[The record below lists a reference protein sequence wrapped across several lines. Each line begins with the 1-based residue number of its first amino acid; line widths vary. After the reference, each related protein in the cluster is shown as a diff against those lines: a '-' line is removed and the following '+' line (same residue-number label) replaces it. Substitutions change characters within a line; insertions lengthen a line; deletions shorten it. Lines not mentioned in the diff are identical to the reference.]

1 MALVR
6 FQPFQE
12 MEDVQRQMNRL
23 FDDMITP
30 INRQN
35 GVGLAYTPAA
45 EFDETDDAYHLKLEV
60 PGLEPNDIDIEA
72 TAEAISIS
80 GERKSKTK
88 TDDKGMTRTE
98 FRYGKFE
105 RVLPLPGRVEHQNV
119 AANYKNGVLE
129 LTLPK
134 AEEEKNR
141 VVKIGVSQS

>member
-119 AANYKNGVLE
+119 TANYKNGVLE

-141 VVKIGVSQS
+141 VVKVGVSSG

>member
-6 FQPFQE
+6 LQPFQE
-12 MEDVQRQMNRL
+12 MEDIQRQMNRI

-35 GVGLAYTPAA
+35 SVGLAYTPAA

-60 PGLEPNDIDIEA
+60 PGLEPNDINIEA

-80 GERKSKTK
+80 GERKSETK

-105 RVLPLPGRVEHQNV
+105 RVLPLPGRIEHQNV

-141 VVKIGVSQS
+141 VVKVGVNQS